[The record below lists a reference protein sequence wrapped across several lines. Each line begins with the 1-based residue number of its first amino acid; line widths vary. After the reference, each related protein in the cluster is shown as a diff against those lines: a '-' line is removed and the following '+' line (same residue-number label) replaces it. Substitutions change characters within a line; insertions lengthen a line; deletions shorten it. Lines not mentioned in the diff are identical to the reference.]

1 VSGADLLE
9 LVLVREDANTE
20 YALIGEW
27 LVEDRSDVRKG
38 QPVCV
43 AETSKASVELDAP
56 GAGTI
61 VRLYPQGTEVE
72 LGKAIALIAESAD
85 EVEHALRRRDEAAA
99 AKPAAV
105 PAGRATAK
113 AVELAKRHGIDLD
126 SIEKAGFITAQ
137 DVEAIVGMRAA
148 VQPGDPELL
157 AGVSTDGVTLP
168 DSFAF
173 ANDETGR
180 LAPEFLASLRAD
192 SEFRALSSAEKLE
205 AYRNAGAVVGEDVVL
220 GDGVSIDAE
229 RIVLGEG
236 VRIGDGATIRCDEVF
251 AAGALTLLGDELH
264 LRCRRA
270 FLGSNI
276 WSDRGIRI
284 GGGGSGDPWATL
296 VIGDLAYLGAEAFV
310 NVCRPVLIGREVF
323 LTQRSMLLTHNV
335 GHSVLEGFENRFAPV
350 VLEDRSQIG
359 LGTVVYAGCRV
370 GRDAIVASNS
380 YVVSDIPPGKLA
392 IGVPARVS
400 GPSYRPLSPARR
412 SELARRMFDELYELL
427 ELRGHDVSRLDD
439 GFELRTEEGT
449 SVVAFVERL
458 TSDFRPPEASAETI
472 VLTLDLAAEPPAGCA
487 VLDLIGRRLHGEG
500 GVVLDS
506 VREFCRKRG
515 IRFEPGPWRYA
526 GGLV

>member
-1 VSGADLLE
+1 
-9 LVLVREDANTE
+9 
-20 YALIGEW
+20 
-27 LVEDRSDVRKG
+27 VRKG

-72 LGKAIALIAESAD
+72 LGKTIALIAESAD
-85 EVEHALRRRDEAAA
+85 EVEQALRRRDEAAA
-99 AKPAAV
+99 AKPVVA
-105 PAGRATAK
+105 PTGRATAK
-113 AVELAKRHGIDLD
+113 AVELAERHGIDLD
-126 SIEKAGFITAQ
+126 SIEKVGFITAQ
-137 DVEAIVGMRAA
+137 DVEAIVGTRAA
-148 VQPGDPELL
+148 ADAGVPRLL

-168 DSFAF
+168 ESFAL
-173 ANDETGR
+173 ADAETGR
-180 LAPEFLASLRAD
+180 LDADFLASLRAD
-192 SEFRALSSAEKLE
+192 PDAFRALPSAEKLE
-205 AYRNAGAVVGEDVVL
+205 AYRDAGASIGEDVTL
-220 GDGVSIDAE
+220 GDGVLIAAE
-229 RIVLGEG
+229 RIVIGDG
-236 VRIGDGATIRCDEVF
+236 VRIGVDATIRCEEVF
-251 AAGALTLLGDELH
+251 ATGDLTLLGDELQ

-270 FLGSNI
+270 FLGANI

-350 VLEDRSQIG
+350 VLEDRAQVG

-400 GPSYRPLSPARR
+400 GPSFRPLSQVRQ
-412 SELARRMFDELYELL
+412 SEVARRMFEELYELL
-427 ELRGHDVSRLDD
+427 ELRGHDVSRVQNGL
-439 GFELRTEEGT
+439 ELRTADGT
-449 SVVAFVERL
+449 SVVLLVERL
-458 TSDFRPPEASAETI
+458 ASDYRLPAAEGETV
-472 VLTLDLAAEPPAGCA
+472 VLTLGLAGAPPAGCA
-487 VLDLIGRRLHGEG
+487 VLDLIGKRVHGEG

-515 IRFEPGPWRYA
+515 IRFEPGPWRYS

>member
-1 VSGADLLE
+1 
-9 LVLVREDANTE
+9 
-20 YALIGEW
+20 
-27 LVEDRSDVRKG
+27 VRKG

-43 AETSKASVELDAP
+43 AETSKASVELEAP

-61 VRLYPQGTEVE
+61 VRLFPQGTEVE
-72 LGKAIALIAESAD
+72 LGMAIALIAESAD
-85 EVEHALRRRDEAAA
+85 EVEQALRRRDDAEA
-99 AKPAAV
+99 AKPAAA
-105 PAGRATAK
+105 PSGRATAK
-113 AVELAKRHGIDLD
+113 AVELAERHGIDLD

-137 DVEAIVGMRAA
+137 DVEAMVSMRAA
-148 VQPGDPELL
+148 AEPGDPRLL

-168 DSFAF
+168 ESFAL
-173 ANDETGR
+173 ADAEVGR
-180 LAPEFLASLRAD
+180 LAADFLVSLRAAPG
-192 SEFRALSSAEKLE
+192 FRALPPAEKLE
-205 AYRNAGAVVGEDVVL
+205 AYRSAGASIGEDVVL
-220 GDGVSIDAE
+220 GEGVLIDAE
-229 RIVLGEG
+229 RVVLGDG
-236 VRIGDGATIRCDEVF
+236 VQIGTGATIRCDEVF
-251 AAGALTLLGDELH
+251 AAGALTLLGDELQ

-270 FLGSNI
+270 FLGANI

-323 LTQRSMLLTHNV
+323 VTQRSMLLTHNV

-350 VLEDRSQIG
+350 VLEDRAQIG

-380 YVVSDIPPGKLA
+380 YVVSDIPAGKLA

-400 GPSYRPLSPARR
+400 GPSSRPLSPVRR
-412 SELARRMFDELYELL
+412 SEVARRMFEELYELL
-427 ELRGHDVSRLDD
+427 ELRGHDVSRVDD
-439 GFELRTEEGT
+439 GFELRTEAGT
-449 SVVAFVERL
+449 SLVALVERL
-458 TSDFRPPEASAETI
+458 TSDYRPPAAEAET
-472 VLTLDLAAEPPAGCA
+472 VLMTLDLAGDPPEGCA
-487 VLDLIGRRLHGEG
+487 VLDLIGKRVHGEG

-515 IRFEPGPWRYA
+515 IRFEPGPWRYS

>member
-1 VSGADLLE
+1 
-9 LVLVREDANTE
+9 
-20 YALIGEW
+20 
-27 LVEDRSDVRKG
+27 
-38 QPVCV
+38 VCV

-61 VRLYPQGTEVE
+61 VRLFPEGTEVE
-72 LGKAIALIAESAD
+72 LGKTIALIAESAD
-85 EVEHALRRRDEAAA
+85 EIEQALRHRDEAAA
-99 AKPAAV
+99 AKPAAA
-105 PAGRATAK
+105 PTGRATAK
-113 AVELAKRHGIDLD
+113 AAELAERHGIDLD

-137 DVEAIVGMRAA
+137 DVEAIVGTRAA
-148 VQPGDPELL
+148 AEPGGPRLL

-168 DSFAF
+168 ESFAF
-173 ANDETGR
+173 ADVETGR
-180 LAPEFLASLRAD
+180 LAADFLASLRAD
-192 SEFRALSSAEKLE
+192 PDAFRALPSAEKLA
-205 AYRNAGAVVGEDVVL
+205 AYRKAGASIGEDVVL
-220 GDGVSIDAE
+220 GDGVLIDAE
-229 RIVLGEG
+229 RVVLGDG
-236 VRIGDGATIRCDEVF
+236 VQIGAGATIRCDEGF
-251 AAGALTLLGDELH
+251 AAGALTLLGDELQ

-270 FLGSNI
+270 FLGANI

-323 LTQRSMLLTHNV
+323 VTQRSMLLTHNV

-412 SELARRMFDELYELL
+412 SEVARRMFDELYELL
-427 ELRGHDVSRLDD
+427 ELRGHVLSRVDD

-472 VLTLDLAAEPPAGCA
+472 VLTLDLAGEPPAGCA

-515 IRFEPGPWRYA
+515 IRFEPGPWRYS
-526 GGLV
+526 GSLL